1 MVLISISWLI
11 FAITTVQG
19 FYLLF
24 TAGNKSDKVNQ
35 REIPLYVGEEFA
47 RRHEM
52 KFIETSAKE
61 AENVE
66 RLFMDIAKE
75 LIRQTKANEIQ
86 PHYEEEI
93 NPAGSTP
100 VTVMNNCCSR
110 LS

>member
-1 MVLISISWLI
+1 VPQHYTWSFIKSTSTSH
-11 FAITTVQG
+11 ITV
-19 FYLLF
+19 
-24 TAGNKSDKVNQ
+24 GNKSDKTNQ

-61 AENVE
+61 ADNVE

-75 LIRQTKANEIQ
+75 LIRQTKANEIE
-86 PHYEEEI
+86 PHYEDAI
-93 NPAGSTP
+93 NTSGSTP
-100 VTVMNNCCSR
+100 VAVINNCCSR